1 MTIKLSGFLN
11 NGKSSTSSSGTG
23 GGGAAVRYDVSNQN
37 LTLNEQEN
45 ARLNIDAI
53 SSEDAFILALIM

>member
-11 NGKSSTSSSGTG
+11 NGKSSTSTSGT

>member
-11 NGKSSTSSSGTG
+11 NGKSSTASSSTG
-23 GGGAAVRYDVSNQN
+23 GGPAVRYDISNQN
-37 LTLNEQEN
+37 LTMNEQEN